1 MDEEREGGLDNPTS
15 YEELYS
21 AHRQQVLRICRVLLA
36 DRHEAEEVA
45 QEVFLKMF
53 RAYQTQD
60 HTQAMD
66 WKPWL
71 TRVSVNACRDRRRT
85 GWWKWWRLA
94 NIEYRETDHPSRGR
108 TPEEEVLSREL
119 QRHLWLAFRKLSAR
133 QQEVFTLRYVEGF
146 STEDVAETLRMS
158 AGSVKRHLFRAVHQL
173 RRSLGDHL

>member
-1 MDEEREGGLDNPTS
+1 LTS
-15 YEELYS
+15 SSEAGECTTAGVARRRKPISPFGVIESS
-21 AHRQQVLRICRVLLA
+21 AWGV
-36 DRHEAEEVA
+36 
-45 QEVFLKMF
+45 
-53 RAYQTQD
+53 TS
-60 HTQAMD
+60 
-66 WKPWL
+66 PP
-71 TRVSVNACRDRRRT
+71 SRRT

-146 STEDVAETLRMS
+146 STEEVAETLRMS